1 MAASCR
7 SGGSQC
13 AACHDGGRG
22 RGVAGTGPGTLGE
35 HSGHADGKFAD
46 SLIIVLL
53 FIILFYDIHGNLVP

>member
-7 SGGSQC
+7 SESSPF
-13 AACHDGGRG
+13 AACHYRERG
-22 RGVAGTGPGTLGE
+22 RGVAGTGPGTQGE